1 MLSVTSCAGV
11 RVLKAQKKALEE
23 PVAEAKAA
31 VQKAVAKPGAAVKAE
46 VKKATNKFELK
57 QAEVKTAVQKPVAQV
72 RAHGAGQSPA
82 VWFVPLPYE
91 TNTLAHTDCL

>member
-1 MLSVTSCAGV
+1 MLSVTPCAGV

-31 VQKAVAKPGAAVKAE
+31 VQRAVAKPGAAVKAE

-72 RAHGAGQSPA
+72 RAHGAGQPSA
-82 VWFVPLPYE
+82 V
-91 TNTLAHTDCL
+91 